1 MGKVSGLTSS
11 RTRHRKAPPAKVTPE
26 KDEELVA
33 DDDDSWPSLEEMYA
47 MSIDRVVEKAM
58 IRTVDFYMHAAIE
71 GVICKYE
78 AMAVAC
84 REVLERRL
92 RLVEHPSWSEPFQ
105 DAYEKAIDELASAQL
120 EEQEP
125 KCDSCGLVTAHC
137 DCSIKCECGATHVV
151 FEWRLGFTRGAYCT
165 IDVGYVGGGF
175 VFLKIDAFS
184 I

>member
-1 MGKVSGLTSS
+1 MGKVSGLASS
-11 RTRHRKAPPAKVTPE
+11 RKRHRKAPPAKVTPE

-33 DDDDSWPSLEEMYA
+33 DDDDPWPSLEEMYV
-47 MSIDRVVEKAM
+47 MLIDRVVEQVM
-58 IRTVDFYMHAAIE
+58 IRTLDFYMRATIE
-71 GVICKYE
+71 DVISIRYHRLCKYE

-92 RLVEHPSWSEPFQ
+92 RLVEHPSWCEPFQ
-105 DAYEKAIDELASAQL
+105 DAYEKAIDELAGVQL

-137 DCSIKCECGATHVV
+137 DCRFKCECGATHVV

-175 VFLKIDAFS
+175 V
-184 I
+184 